1 MVVPQG
7 EAVKHSPQKSGV
19 TLRQATIFALDTLI
33 AFSKNA
39 HEESYFGDISF
50 SEEKVRKFAQ
60 KSVSETYPSQISI
73 LAEVNG
79 KPVGYLYAVAGD
91 YYVGSDSLLTTVH
104 VIHVAKSIRHS
115 LLGGKVA
122 FRLVRGIKQ
131 WPDQIGAEHLL
142 FHITSDINPA
152 LSDRFMRKMGLKT
165 LGGNYV
171 GRCEGALHVNKDF
184 LLDL

>member
-1 MVVPQG
+1 MNLSSMVTGASSHRQ
-7 EAVKHSPQKSGV
+7 EDAKQSPKSSGV
-19 TLRQATIFALDTLI
+19 TLRQATISELDTLI

-50 SEEKVRKFAQ
+50 SKEKVRKFAQ

-104 VIHVAKSIRHS
+104 VSKSIRHS
-115 LLGGKVA
+115 LFGGKVV

-131 WPDQIGAEHLL
+131 WSGQIDAEHLL
-142 FHITSDINPA
+142 FHVTSDINLA
-152 LSDRFMRKMGLKT
+152 QSDRFMRKMGFKT
-165 LGGNYV
+165 LGDNYV
-171 GRCEGALHVNKDF
+171 G
-184 LLDL
+184 